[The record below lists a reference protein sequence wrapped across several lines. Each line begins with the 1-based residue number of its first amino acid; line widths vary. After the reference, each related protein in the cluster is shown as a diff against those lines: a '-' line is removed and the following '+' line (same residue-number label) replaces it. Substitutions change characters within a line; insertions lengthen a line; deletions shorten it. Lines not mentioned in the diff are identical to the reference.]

1 MIPIQTDG
9 WTRECYVQNIISTF
23 EAATDDQEASG
34 RWWYVKAHDLADMMT
49 DGDVRTGAGLL
60 AALSPQ
66 TSWWL
71 NVELASDA
79 YESGT
84 PSRHIGDALSK
95 ASKILAGIDPAEVLP
110 MDRKTGHFYRCILDP
125 TDPEAVCIDRHAHDI
140 AVGKPYGAEDRGL
153 SAKGRYALIAHCYRE
168 AAQRL
173 GELPQVV
180 QAVTWVVWRDR
191 LAGTSTRGTKFA
203 QEV

>member
-1 MIPIQTDG
+1 VIPIQASPEQ
-9 WTRECYVQNIISTF
+9 RERYVRNIIEVFHT
-23 EAATDDQEASG
+23 ATIDQVRQG
-34 RWWYVKAHDLADMMT
+34 RDWYQTAHDMASMLAE
-49 DGDVRTGAGLL
+49 GDVRTGAGLL

-84 PSRHIGDALSK
+84 PSRHVGDALSK
-95 ASKILAGIDPAEVLP
+95 ACKILAGLAPEDVLP
-110 MDRKTGHFYRCILDP
+110 MSRKTGQFFRCILDP
-125 TDPEAVCIDRHAHDI
+125 QDPEAVCIDRHAHDV
-140 AVGKPYGAEDRGL
+140 AVGERYGSRNRGL
-153 SAKGRYALIAHCYRE
+153 DAHGRYALIAHCYRE
-168 AAQRL
+168 AAQRT

-180 QAVTWVVWRDR
+180 QAVTWVAWRDR
-191 LAGTSTRGTKFA
+191 IS